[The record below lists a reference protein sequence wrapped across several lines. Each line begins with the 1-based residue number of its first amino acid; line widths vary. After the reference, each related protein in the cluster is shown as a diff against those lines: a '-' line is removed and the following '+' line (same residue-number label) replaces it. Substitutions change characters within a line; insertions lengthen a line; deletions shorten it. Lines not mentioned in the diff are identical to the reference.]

1 VPPIVLA
8 ADSATPRAGGYGAG
22 VIEVDGRHSPF
33 RAWGVYVAGS
43 AVHVWTRAEYAG
55 LHVEGVEAAWP
66 IVVPPQSWPW
76 IMPEDVV
83 AVDLVREAEA
93 WGVPHGAPLALDIEE
108 KWAER
113 MGSQL
118 GNVIALFSGAARAAR
133 FTPVIYGSERTLAS
147 AGMAGRWLAAWL
159 REPGS
164 AAPPTPKLEAPLFA
178 WQYAGNVAAPAGE
191 IDLNVLAVPAVLM
204 STDFSVPSGLVTISE
219 EGQVTPVLGLT
230 KHPTAAE
237 EAKPVEAPSTTPAA
251 KPEPESV
258 AAATSPAGPDAPAET
273 AADKSAGPVG
283 APTDYVRLFLG
294 GGDEFVDV
302 ATVGTGYYA
311 LTRLGRVEAVRL
323 PHHGEP
329 GVDGCVA
336 IAATPSGAG
345 YFVLTEDG
353 RIFHYGDAGATA
365 AADVRGAPADA

>member
-1 VPPIVLA
+1 VLA

-237 EAKPVEAPSTTPAA
+237 EAKPVEAPSTTPA
-251 KPEPESV
+251 
-258 AAATSPAGPDAPAET
+258 
-273 AADKSAGPVG
+273 DKSAGPVG

-294 GGDEFVDV
+294 GGDQFVGDEFVDV

-311 LTRLGRVEAVRL
+311 LTRLGHVEAVRL

-353 RIFHYGDAGATA
+353 RIFHYGDAGTTA